1 MKNILLLLIVFFA
14 ACTDK
19 EEEVLKPCEGTIPSG
34 INLDFAITCS
44 YLNQNGE
51 DLLNPSTQDF
61 LSFDNMKL
69 YYLIDGEMVEAQD
82 SNSMVYNQS
91 VLNLIKEVNPYVLMV
106 FTYHQG
112 TDGIISEE
120 GGIKKGA
127 STAYLILNE
136 FDIDTIKTEWESGP
150 SYFINTYISYNGQLP
165 DNETKSFTIIK
176 E

>member
-1 MKNILLLLIVFFA
+1 
-14 ACTDK
+14 
-19 EEEVLKPCEGTIPSG
+19 
-34 INLDFAITCS
+34 
-44 YLNQNGE
+44 
-51 DLLNPSTQDF
+51 
-61 LSFDNMKL
+61 MKL